1 MQKNSNDRKI
11 KIQTVMIGL
20 MIFFAFYL
28 IIISVLIYAFN
39 SDNKI
44 VVKTAEYIP
53 YPVAEW
59 GGVNFISV
67 GKLRDNLNS
76 AKMFYEN
83 QDFSNLGIK
92 IDFNSDDGKKKLAI
106 KEKNV
111 LNKLIENKLIE
122 NEAKKRGI
130 VVSSTSIAQNV
141 SQKMK
146 EYGSETFL
154 KNNLLKLYGW
164 NLSDFEENIVK
175 PDMYRSALIANL
187 NETDPGNVS
196 AKNKISAALSEL
208 KSGKDFETVAKGY
221 SEGGSA
227 SDGGDL
233 GWLSAK
239 EMLYEM
245 VSPVF
250 AIKKGEYSD
259 IIKSRLGYHIVKVE
273 DQRNENG
280 IEELKLKQIFI
291 RTTSFSDWL
300 ADYEKNVNIH
310 IFSRDFYWNKNN
322 GQVEFKNNDLKNF
335 EDNLM
340 KNSPGDI
347 SVLL

>member
-1 MQKNSNDRKI
+1 MRKNIDVRKI
-11 KIQTVMIGL
+11 KIQTILIGL
-20 MIFFAFYL
+20 TIFFVVYL
-28 IIISVLIYAFN
+28 VVVSVFIYAFD

-44 VVKTAEYIP
+44 IVKTAEYIP
-53 YPVAEW
+53 YPIAEW
-59 GGVNFISV
+59 GGMNFISINRL
-67 GKLRDNLNS
+67 KDNLNS

-92 IDFNSDDGKKKLAI
+92 IDFNSEDGKKKLKI

-122 NEAKKRGI
+122 NEARKRGI
-130 VVSSTSIAQNV
+130 TISSTVIAQNV

-187 NETDPGNVS
+187 NETDQANIS
-196 AKNKISAALSEL
+196 AKNKISVALSEL
-208 KSGKDFETVAKGY
+208 KSGKDFETVAKEY

-227 SDGGDL
+227 SGGGDL
-233 GWLSAK
+233 GWISAK

-250 AIKKGEYSD
+250 AIKKGEYSG

-273 DQRNENG
+273 DRRVENG
-280 IEELKLKQIFI
+280 IDELKLQQIFI
-291 RTTSFSDWL
+291 RTASFSDWL
-300 ADYEKNVNIH
+300 SAYEKNMNIH
-310 IFSRDFYWNKNN
+310 IFSRYFYWNKTD

-335 EDNLM
+335 EENLI